1 MSRST
6 VLVVDDELSIRE
18 SFGLILSDQYRL
30 LLAASGEAAVKYCV
44 DEPVDL
50 VYLDIRMPGLDGLE
64 TLRKIREVRP
74 QTMVIMVTAVND
86 MSKAAEA
93 VKFGAYDYVVKPFD
107 VNQIQDTTASI
118 LARRGI
124 TREAQRIAF
133 RGEEINLIGSSRPI
147 EQARA
152 MVEEAR
158 NKEGGVLV
166 LGEGGVEKEW
176 VARSL
181 LTPGQEFVQLD
192 LSTLSPDHLDKVL
205 FGEKRG
211 GSVTELSRM
220 MGKLE
225 EVEQGVIFLDNLD
238 RLPIKLQEKL
248 AGIDF
253 SVRLVCGSSFNLK
266 EMGFNRELLDQVS
279 ETMIELPPLR
289 ERSEDLPL
297 LLDHFLEVFNR
308 KHARNIK
315 GFSPRINELLSSYP
329 FPGNMLELELMVER
343 LVLTVESPLLEPEDL
358 PLNVLL
364 HPQVSY
370 TKSLEE
376 IYAEFEKGFI
386 KEVMIRCDQD
396 KSRAAQRLGLKISV
410 LNSKLT

>member
-18 SFGLILSDQYRL
+18 SFGLILSDKYRL

-44 DEPVDL
+44 DEPVEL

-86 MSKAAEA
+86 VQKAAEA

-107 VNQIQDTTASI
+107 VKQIQDTTTSI

-133 RGEEINLIGSSRPI
+133 RGEEVNLIGSSRPI

-176 VARSL
+176 VARSCL
-181 LTPGQEFVQLD
+181 APGQEFVKVD
-192 LSTLSPDHLDKVL
+192 LNTLAPGRLMKTL

-220 MGKLE
+220 IGKLE
-225 EVEQGVIFLDNLD
+225 EIEQGVIFLDNID
-238 RLPIKLQEKL
+238 RLPAKLQEKL
-248 AGIDF
+248 AGF
-253 SVRLVCGSSFNLK
+253 GYSSRLVCGSTFNLK
-266 EMGFNRELLDQVS
+266 ELGFNRELLDKIS
-279 ETMIELPPLR
+279 ETIIELPPLR

-297 LLDHFLEVFNR
+297 LLDHFLERFNQ
-308 KHARNIK
+308 KYARNLK
-315 GFSPRINELLSSYP
+315 GLSTRAKELLSSYP
-329 FPGNMLELELMVER
+329 FPGNVLELEFIVER
-343 LVLTVESPLLEPEDL
+343 LVLTVEGPLLEPEDL
-358 PLNVLL
+358 PLNVLF
-364 HPQVSY
+364 HPQISY
-370 TKSLEE
+370 TKPMEE
-376 IYAEFEKGFI
+376 IYAEFEKDFI
-386 KEVMIRCDQD
+386 REVLARCGQD
-396 KSRAAQRLGLKISV
+396 KNRAAQRLGLKPSV
-410 LNSKLT
+410 LDSKLS